1 MADGARN
8 GVAGSVSFRKAAE
21 VIAISEVDPA
31 DEATLR
37 GFWEVEQ
44 AAQRHDREHALL
56 RSWDR
61 LHTLAQGANPYY
73 GRTFL
78 AAHDGDRVV
87 GAAEAVRS
95 LQDNLHLADLEVNVL
110 PERRRE
116 GIGRA
121 LYDEAMSRL
130 LADGRTSV
138 CGEVYVPGGE
148 GPGTP
153 AYDFAAGLGFEVVH
167 REDHLMLDL
176 PVAAAAIEALR
187 SRARADAAAYEILT
201 WQDRCPDEH
210 VEAFAAMRTRMQ
222 NDVPTGEVDYEP
234 IVIDVERLRAGEQRT
249 GKSFHSITAA
259 ARRLDD
265 GEFGG
270 YSLLYL
276 PHGADYIHQ
285 DDTLVMPEHRGH
297 RLGTLVKCATLEIA
311 QREYPERVAIHT
323 DTAVDNHA
331 MQATNRHF
339 GYRPVE
345 QLLEMQRRHG

>member
-1 MADGARN
+1 M
-8 GVAGSVSFRKAAE
+8 
-21 VIAISEVDPA
+21 ISEVDPA

-37 GFWEVEQ
+37 AFWEVEQ
-44 AAQRHDREHALL
+44 AAQRHDRELAVL
-56 RSWDR
+56 RTWDR
-61 LHTLAQGANPYY
+61 LHTLAQGGNPYY
-73 GRTFL
+73 VRTFL
-78 AAHDGDRVV
+78 AAREGDRVV
-87 GAAEAVRS
+87 GAAEAVRG

-121 LYDEAMSRL
+121 LYDEAMGRL
-130 LADGRTSV
+130 HADGRTSV
-138 CGEVYVPGGE
+138 CGEVYVPNGE

-176 PVAAAAIEALR
+176 PVSADAIEALR

-201 WQDRCPDEH
+201 WQNRCPDEH

-222 NDVPTGEVDYEP
+222 NDVPTGEIDADP
-234 IVIDVERLRAGEQRT
+234 IVIDVERLRTGEQRIA
-249 GKSFHSITAA
+249 KSFHSITAA
-259 ARRLDD
+259 ARRRHD
-265 GEFGG
+265 GELGG

-276 PHGADYIHQ
+276 PHGADYINQ

-297 RLGTLVKCATLEIA
+297 RLGSLLKCATLEIA
-311 QREYPERVAIHT
+311 QRQHPERVAIHT

-345 QLLEMQRRHG
+345 RLLEMQRRDG